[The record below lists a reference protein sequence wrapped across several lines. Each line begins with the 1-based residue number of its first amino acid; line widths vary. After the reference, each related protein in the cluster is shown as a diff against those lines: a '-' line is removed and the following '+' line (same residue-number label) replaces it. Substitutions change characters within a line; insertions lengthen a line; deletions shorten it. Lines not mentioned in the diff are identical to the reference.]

1 MSLLKIEN
9 LSVSINSQRIL
20 DNISLDV
27 EKGEITAI
35 TGESGSGK
43 SMTAFAVMQLLPN
56 GSFQSGK
63 ILLSG
68 LNLSSLTET
77 ELCKIRGNQIGMV
90 FQEPMT
96 ALNPLKTI
104 GTQVAE
110 TVRLHRS
117 VTYFE
122 ALEIA
127 KATLNRVE
135 LPPENFPLSLYPIP
149 TIWRSKAKGRHC
161 DGHCV

>member
-1 MSLLKIEN
+1 MSLLKVEN

-27 EKGEITAI
+27 EKGGITAI

-56 GSFQSGK
+56 GSFQNGK

-68 LNLSSLTET
+68 LNLPSLTET
-77 ELCKIRGNQIGMV
+77 ELCKIRGSQIGMV

-104 GTQVAE
+104 GNQVAE
-110 TVRLHRS
+110 TVKLHYS
-117 VTYFE
+117 NYW
-122 ALEIA
+122 EI
-127 KATLNRVE
+127 
-135 LPPENFPLSLYPIP
+135 
-149 TIWRSKAKGRHC
+149 
-161 DGHCV
+161 

>member
-1 MSLLKIEN
+1 MSLLKVEN

-56 GSFQSGK
+56 GSFQNGK

-68 LNLSSLTET
+68 LNLPSLTET
-77 ELCKIRGNQIGMV
+77 ELCKIRGSQIGMV

-96 ALNPLKTI
+96 AL
-104 GTQVAE
+104 
-110 TVRLHRS
+110 
-117 VTYFE
+117 
-122 ALEIA
+122 
-127 KATLNRVE
+127 TL
-135 LPPENFPLSLYPIP
+135 
-149 TIWRSKAKGRHC
+149 
-161 DGHCV
+161 